1 MLNFAG
7 PKATEKEMA
16 SHINA
21 LMMAGVITTSTFLS
35 GVLYYLMS
43 NADAFDKLKT
53 ELRTTFSSLE
63 DITCNSTAQCDYLA
77 AVIKE
82 GLRIYPPAGGA
93 HLPRIVPPEGAM
105 ISGYW
110 VPGRVSLDLDM
121 QRPEANISQTRV
133 SVHQWSVVHDEKY
146 FHRPDDF
153 IPERWTKGEKASEMG
168 DRLEASQPFSYGPR
182 GCLGKK
188 YVTNPTPFLTYTRLN
203 SYSLAALEMRL
214 ILAQMMWKYDVEC
227 LNHSVDW
234 ERDNQGYTLWHRP
247 ELRVLFHERVAGSV

>member
-35 GVLYYLMS
+35 GVLYYLMN
-43 NADAFDKLKT
+43 NADAFNKLKT

-63 DITCNSTAQCDYLA
+63 EITCSSTAQCDYLA

-110 VPGRVSLDLDM
+110 VPGRVSFGLDM
-121 QRPEANISQTRV
+121 
-133 SVHQWSVVHDEKY
+133 
-146 FHRPDDF
+146 
-153 IPERWTKGEKASEMG
+153 
-168 DRLEASQPFSYGPR
+168 
-182 GCLGKK
+182 
-188 YVTNPTPFLTYTRLN
+188 
-203 SYSLAALEMRL
+203 
-214 ILAQMMWKYDVEC
+214 
-227 LNHSVDW
+227 
-234 ERDNQGYTLWHRP
+234 
-247 ELRVLFHERVAGSV
+247 

>member
-35 GVLYYLMS
+35 GVLYYLMN
-43 NADAFDKLKT
+43 NAEVFNKLKV

-63 DITCNSTAQCDYLA
+63 EITCSSTAQCEYLA

-110 VPGRVSLDLDM
+110 VPGKVSFVL
-121 QRPEANISQTRV
+121 
-133 SVHQWSVVHDEKY
+133 
-146 FHRPDDF
+146 F
-153 IPERWTKGEKASEMG
+153 WTSSGSK
-168 DRLEASQPFSYGPR
+168 
-182 GCLGKK
+182 
-188 YVTNPTPFLTYTRLN
+188 LTYPIDSRFGASMVCCARREVLPQAGRLHPR
-203 SYSLAALEMRL
+203 ALDQGR
-214 ILAQMMWKYDVEC
+214 KGV
-227 LNHSVDW
+227 
-234 ERDNQGYTLWHRP
+234 RDG
-247 ELRVLFHERVAGSV
+247 

>member
-1 MLNFAG
+1 MGFSFFVVASGPHLHSFQFSRIKKQIEPDRPKDFIHYMLNFPG

-43 NADAFDKLKT
+43 NETPFNKLKT
-53 ELRTTFSSLE
+53 ELRTTFSSLDE
-63 DITCNSTAQCDYLA
+63 ISCASTAQCEYLA

-110 VPGRVSLDLDM
+110 VPGRVSRDLYT
-121 QRPEANISQTRV
+121 QLLEANIIS
-133 SVHQWSVVHDEKY
+133 
-146 FHRPDDF
+146 
-153 IPERWTKGEKASEMG
+153 
-168 DRLEASQPFSYGPR
+168 
-182 GCLGKK
+182 
-188 YVTNPTPFLTYTRLN
+188 
-203 SYSLAALEMRL
+203 
-214 ILAQMMWKYDVEC
+214 
-227 LNHSVDW
+227 
-234 ERDNQGYTLWHRP
+234 
-247 ELRVLFHERVAGSV
+247 

>member
-7 PKATEKEMA
+7 PKATEKEIA

-35 GVLYYLMS
+35 GVLYYLM
-43 NADAFDKLKT
+43 NNVEAFDKLKT

-63 DITCNSTAQCDYLA
+63 EITCNSTAQCEYLA

-110 VPGRVSLDLDM
+110 VPGRVSFDLNM
-121 QRPEANISQTRV
+121 Q
-133 SVHQWSVVHDEKY
+133 
-146 FHRPDDF
+146 
-153 IPERWTKGEKASEMG
+153 
-168 DRLEASQPFSYGPR
+168 RLEAYISDRLGFRCINGLLCTTRSTSTGRMTSSPSVGSRVKRRPR
-182 GCLGKK
+182 WATGLRQ
-188 YVTNPTPFLTYTRLN
+188 VSR
-203 SYSLAALEMRL
+203 SRMAQEAALARSM
-214 ILAQMMWKYDVEC
+214 
-227 LNHSVDW
+227 
-234 ERDNQGYTLWHRP
+234 
-247 ELRVLFHERVAGSV
+247 